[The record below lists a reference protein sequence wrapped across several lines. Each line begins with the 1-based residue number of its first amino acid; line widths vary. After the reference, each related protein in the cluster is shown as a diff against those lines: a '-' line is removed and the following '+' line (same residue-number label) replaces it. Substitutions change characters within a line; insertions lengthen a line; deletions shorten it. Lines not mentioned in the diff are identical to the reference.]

1 MRISLGEYTIEGT
14 PEELA
19 EYDRLSE
26 QAEAKKERHITTT
39 VVMEC
44 PPTIDVEKVLQA
56 IRDAMMATSLRCE
69 V

>member
-14 PEELA
+14 PKELA

-26 QAEAKKERHITTT
+26 QAEAKKERHTTTT
-39 VVMEC
+39 VVIEC
-44 PPTIDVEKVLQA
+44 PPTIDVDKVSRA
-56 IRDAMMATSLRCE
+56 IRDAMMAASLRCE